1 MENNPSHLWE
11 KCLSIIHD
19 NISQQQFDTWFK
31 CINLCT
37 FKDHKLTLIVP
48 SPFVYE
54 FVEEHYL
61 DLLRKTITKVF
72 GKDVTLTYK
81 VLEDA
86 QNDIYSQIDSS
97 NKTNLQPSHTTRPA
111 NVTPEP
117 VTSAVADELDS
128 QLNPNYN
135 FENFIEGA
143 SNKLVRSVG
152 EAISKTPSRTFNPL
166 FIYGHSGVGKTHL
179 VNAIGLRTKELH
191 PRMRVLYVSAHLFQV
206 QYTDAVRN
214 NKVNE
219 FITFY
224 QTIDMLIIDDI
235 QELSG
240 KTKTQQTFFH
250 IFNHLHINGKQII
263 MTADRP
269 PIEIIGLEER
279 LLTRFK
285 WGLQAEIEKPNQE
298 LRRMILEDK
307 IRKNGL
313 MIAPN
318 VVDFISKNVSEN
330 IRDLEGIINS
340 LLAHSVV
347 YNNCDIDMQL
357 VNTVLPRF
365 MPKRN
370 TEITIDFIIE
380 TVCNYFNVSSKDIC
394 SQSRRQPYIYIRQ
407 VAIYLANKHTDV
419 SNVQIGKAFGGRNH
433 ATVLHSIT
441 QMKNLIETEEKTA
454 TEISKIEDLL
464 VGG

>member
-1 MENNPSHLWE
+1 MENHPSQLWDN
-11 KCLSIIHD
+11 CLSIIHD

-31 CINLCT
+31 CINLCS
-37 FKDHKLTLIVP
+37 FEDHKLTLGVP
-48 SPFVYE
+48 SAFVYE
-54 FVEEHYL
+54 FVEEHFL

-86 QNDIYSQIDSS
+86 QNAIYSKIESS
-97 NKTNLQPSHTTRPA
+97 NKTNIQHANNTRPA
-111 NVTPEP
+111 NISPEP
-117 VTSAVADELDS
+117 IKSSVADDLDS

-152 EAISKTPSRTFNPL
+152 EAISKNPSRTFNPL

-206 QYTDAVRN
+206 QYTDAVMH
-214 NKVNE
+214 NKLND
-219 FITFY
+219 FIAFY
-224 QTIDMLIIDDI
+224 QTIDMLIIDDV

-240 KTKTQQTFFH
+240 KVKTQQTFFH

-269 PIEIIGLEER
+269 PIEIVGLEDR

-298 LRRMILEDK
+298 LRRQILEDK

-313 MIAPN
+313 VIAPN
-318 VVDFISKNVSEN
+318 VVDYISKNVSEN
-330 IRDLEGIINS
+330 IRDLEGLINS
-340 LLAHSVV
+340 LLAYSVV

-365 MPKRN
+365 MPQRN

-407 VAIYLANKHTDV
+407 VAIYLANKHTDI

-454 TEISKIEDLL
+454 NEVSRIEDMLL
-464 VGG
+464 RN

>member
-1 MENNPSHLWE
+1 M
-11 KCLSIIHD
+11 
-19 NISQQQFDTWFK
+19 
-31 CINLCT
+31 
-37 FKDHKLTLIVP
+37 
-48 SPFVYE
+48 
-54 FVEEHYL
+54 
-61 DLLRKTITKVF
+61 
-72 GKDVTLTYK
+72 
-81 VLEDA
+81 
-86 QNDIYSQIDSS
+86 
-97 NKTNLQPSHTTRPA
+97 
-111 NVTPEP
+111 
-117 VTSAVADELDS
+117 ADDLDS

-135 FENFIEGA
+135 FENFIEGT

-152 EAISKTPSRTFNPL
+152 EAISRTPSRTFNPL

-206 QYTDAVRN
+206 QYTDAVMK

-240 KTKTQQTFFH
+240 KTRTQQTFFH
-250 IFNHLHINGKQII
+250 IFNHLHLNGKQLI

-269 PIEIIGLEER
+269 PIEIIGLEDR

-298 LRRMILEDK
+298 LRRLILEDK

-313 MIAPN
+313 VIAPN
-318 VVDFISKNVSEN
+318 VVDYISKNVNEN

-340 LLAHSVV
+340 LLAYSVV

-394 SQSRRQPYIYIRQ
+394 SQSRRQPYMYIRQ
-407 VAIYLANKHTDV
+407 VAIYLANKHTNI
-419 SNVQIGKAFGGRNH
+419 SNVQIGKTFGGRNH

-454 TEISKIEDLL
+454 NEISRIEDMI